1 MERRTMFRFESKKDR
16 QIRELRKLTD
26 SLEKD
31 YMEQLDKTAELSRK
45 LKAVTNELEKE
56 KSKDR
61 RSAFAE
67 EVGLLPCES
76 PACAQCKRA
85 VWTSG
90 ADGRHIAGCSKGIKC
105 ADFEQTQ
112 KDADTLAPV
121 TPPVVAVLPPPN
133 YGNYW
138 LPPF

>member
-1 MERRTMFRFESKKDR
+1 MFRFESKKDR
-16 QIRELRKLTD
+16 QIRELRELTD
-26 SLEKD
+26 RLEKD
-31 YMEQLDKTAELSRK
+31 YLEQLDKTAELSRK
-45 LKAVTNELEKE
+45 LEAVTNELEKE

-67 EVGLLPCES
+67 EAGLLPCES

-112 KDADTLAPV
+112 QDANPPAPV
-121 TPPVVAVLPPPN
+121 TPPVVAIPLVSN
-133 YGNYW
+133 YGHYW
-138 LPPF
+138 LPQF